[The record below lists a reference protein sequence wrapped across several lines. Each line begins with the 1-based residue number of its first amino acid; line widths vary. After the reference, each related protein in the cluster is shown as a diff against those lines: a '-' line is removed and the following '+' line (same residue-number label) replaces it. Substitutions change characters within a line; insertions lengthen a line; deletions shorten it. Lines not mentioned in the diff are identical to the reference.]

1 MEYRKERNF
10 IVAYE
15 GEKMCGKWNIL
26 TNQYIGIKGGV
37 LKGFSPAF
45 SMSHIYTM
53 SNRVFQY
60 ALEAVRA
67 NAPRRNFTP
76 EHGKRL
82 EEIISL
88 NLFVSGDNRT
98 WDMLAH
104 DTVKLDKDFIKFM
117 EDHNTKIY
125 GEHIVSQYR
134 TYKAYASLLDAITN
148 EDDKTWALDVADSVR
163 KDIPFDFV
171 KTMVARAIHEK
182 VPNYHTAYQ
191 MKFRIEEWYDM
202 QIKMNEKPTP
212 LHNFLTQFNL
222 LQWRYKE
229 YMKENYDTVLQ
240 LVNDKPWLHF
250 ETDEFIIRP
259 LISKADFHNEA
270 LYQHNC
276 VEYMYMEQ
284 VCNGYT
290 HVVCVRKKSEPDKPF
305 ITCEV
310 GNDGLIRQYLYAYNR
325 HVSRDSDEGRLKI
338 QYQLHIDNNK

>member
-163 KDIPFDFV
+163 KAHGPQPAAGDPERLLLGPVGDHRPGGAV
-171 KTMVARAIHEK
+171 HGAAHRRVRGRAG
-182 VPNYHTAYQ
+182 AAGGA
-191 MKFRIEEWYDM
+191 
-202 QIKMNEKPTP
+202 
-212 LHNFLTQFNL
+212 
-222 LQWRYKE
+222 
-229 YMKENYDTVLQ
+229 
-240 LVNDKPWLHF
+240 
-250 ETDEFIIRP
+250 
-259 LISKADFHNEA
+259 AD
-270 LYQHNC
+270 L
-276 VEYMYMEQ
+276 
-284 VCNGYT
+284 G
-290 HVVCVRKKSEPDKPF
+290 
-305 ITCEV
+305 
-310 GNDGLIRQYLYAYNR
+310 
-325 HVSRDSDEGRLKI
+325 
-338 QYQLHIDNNK
+338 